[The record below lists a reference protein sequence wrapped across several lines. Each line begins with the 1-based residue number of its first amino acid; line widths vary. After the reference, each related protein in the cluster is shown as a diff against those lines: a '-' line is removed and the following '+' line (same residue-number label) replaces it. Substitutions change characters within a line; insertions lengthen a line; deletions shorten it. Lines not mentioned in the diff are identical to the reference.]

1 MKRFI
6 NYIFVNFIRLG
17 EKYIMA
23 KWKLFGKPKEKKE
36 TIPEKPDTNQDE
48 VNIDTQEKSE
58 YQPVA
63 EYKEV
68 LYTGSTK
75 SEIIKKDRIDTSKDQ
90 RIWRDVK
97 SIEKNVDDIDKKKSK
112 NYVEDLDKKVDR
124 IIEEGIHKIPKQRKP
139 SNVIYV
145 VSKPQPGQKKGDW
158 AVRSHGKIYSHHRL
172 KKIAIKE
179 ARKIAIK
186 KNATVMIQKTD
197 GTFSDGFK
205 PRTKKK

>member
-1 MKRFI
+1 
-6 NYIFVNFIRLG
+6 
-17 EKYIMA
+17 MA
-23 KWKLFGKPKEKKE
+23 KWKLLGKPKEKKE
-36 TIPEKPDTNQDE
+36 TIPEKPDTHQGVEDNTTEEESENQ
-48 VNIDTQEKSE
+48 
-58 YQPVA
+58 PLA

-68 LYTGSTK
+68 LYTDSTR
-75 SEIIKKDRIDTSKDQ
+75 SEIIRKDRIDTSKDQ

-97 SIEKNVDDIDKKKSK
+97 SIEKNVDNIEKIKSK
-112 NYVEDLDKKVDR
+112 KYVEDLDKKVDR
-124 IIEEGIHKIPKQRKP
+124 IIEKGILKASKHRKP

-172 KKIAIKE
+172 KKSAIKE

-186 KNATVMIQKTD
+186 KDATVMVQKTD

-205 PRTKKK
+205 PRSKKK